1 MAMAQRRKTTKS
13 SVALSK
19 RRPPKRSTA
28 LDLVR
33 DLIGSVAGPADL
45 SVNKTHLKNFG
56 CSMLRPSDRRKRS
69 ARA

>member
-1 MAMAQRRKTTKS
+1 MAMAQRRKTTQS

-56 CSMLRPSDRRKRS
+56 CSMLRPSGRRKRS